1 MTDPLNIISDDSV
14 YDYKDVGSSSVVY
27 IFHKGIS
34 LVRTHITVA
43 MKYRWICQFYIERKS
58 TFNFY

>member
-27 IFHKGIS
+27 IFHKGIF

-43 MKYRWICQFYIERKS
+43 MKYR
-58 TFNFY
+58 